1 MSLQAFSRTFGV
13 GPLAA
18 LAIHC
23 TLGHSGAWRGVGA
36 ALNSQLTLTACDL
49 PGHGRSPDWD
59 GRGDFHD
66 FCTDLARSFLG
77 TGVHLIGHS
86 FGATVALRLAVE
98 NPDLVR
104 SLTLIEPV
112 WFVVLA
118 QDNPA
123 ALAAHDTQAAPYSE
137 ALTAGDMTQAARL
150 FNRAWGDGSSWADI
164 PAAAQDYMI
173 DRMHLVPAQ
182 SPMIFDDSP
191 GLLRPGRLGR
201 ITVPVLMMRGAQS
214 LDVTGHINAALAQ
227 RLPDAREVT
236 IAQAGHMA
244 PLTHPQAV
252 ADAIRSHIEMAEKG
266 IDLV

>member
-1 MSLQAFSRTFGV
+1 MSPQAFFRTFGE

-36 ALNSQLTLTACDL
+36 ALSSQVTLTACDL
-49 PGHGRSPDWD
+49 PGHGRSPDWN
-59 GRGDFHD
+59 GQGDFHD
-66 FCTDLARSFLG
+66 FCTGLARPFLG

-86 FGATVALRLAVE
+86 FGATVALRLAAE
-98 NPDLVR
+98 SPRLVR

-123 ALAAHDTQAAPYSE
+123 ALAAHDANAAPYSE
-137 ALTAGDMTQAARL
+137 ALKAGDMTKAARL
-150 FNRAWGDGSSWADI
+150 FNRVWGDVTRWADI
-164 PAAAQDYMI
+164 PPAAKAYMT

-201 ITVPVLMMRGAQS
+201 ITMPVLLMRGAQS
-214 LDVTGHINAALAQ
+214 PDVTAHINRALAH

-236 IAQAGHMA
+236 IAHAGHMA
-244 PLTHPQAV
+244 PVTHPQDV
-252 ADAIRSHIEMAEKG
+252 ADAIGSHIEMAEKG
-266 IDLV
+266 VDLV